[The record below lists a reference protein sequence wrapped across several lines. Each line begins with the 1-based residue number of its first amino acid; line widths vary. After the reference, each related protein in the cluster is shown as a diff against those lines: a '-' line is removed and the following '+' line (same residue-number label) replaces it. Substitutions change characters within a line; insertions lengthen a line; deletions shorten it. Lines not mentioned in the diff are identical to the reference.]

1 MTKKERENTKIR
13 IGNLELQ
20 PSRSLLSEYD
30 FNHLCIVQWSEDET
44 YNWVVA
50 DILLNKDGEPYLQ
63 AVGDRMFNDK
73 INMVDFIKLAKMG
86 FELEKNKE

>member
-20 PSRSLLSEYD
+20 ASRSLLSEYD
-30 FNHLCIVQWSEDET
+30 FGNLCIAQWSEDET
-44 YNWVVA
+44 HNWVVA
-50 DILLNKDGEPYLQ
+50 DILLDKDGEPYLKT
-63 AVGDRMFNDK
+63 VGDRMFNDK

-86 FELEKNKE
+86 FELEKTEE

>member
-30 FNHLCIVQWSEDET
+30 FGHLCIAQWSEDET

-50 DILLNKDGEPYLQ
+50 DILLNKGGEPYLKT
-63 AVGDRMFNDK
+63 VGDRMFDEK
-73 INMVDFIKLAKMG
+73 INMADFIKLAKMG
-86 FELEKNKE
+86 FELEKNF